1 MVRDKTRHGQANRYT
16 GIGVA
21 GGGDDALDERGLNH
35 DPQMQDVASPDDP
48 LRIAI
53 VAPPWLPVPPKG
65 YGGTEAVLDRLA
77 AGLERAGH
85 HVVLVAHS
93 DSTCPVERLATQPL
107 PPGTEI
113 GAAAFELRHVVQ
125 AYHLLGDR
133 DLDVVHDHTL
143 AGPLLGPQLTSTPIV
158 TTNHGPF
165 DDEVT
170 PLYVEMARWVPVL
183 AISHCQAAGAVGLT
197 PLAVI
202 HHGLDVDVSPVGTGG
217 GGYLACLGRM
227 SPHKGVHVAIEVARR
242 AGMPLRIAA
251 KMWEQPEYDYFEAR
265 VKPLLGG
272 DVEYLGEV
280 GLREKQRLLGDAVA
294 LLNPIRWPE
303 PFGMVMIEA
312 LACGT
317 PVITFRE
324 GAAAEIVEQGV
335 SGLLCDTVD
344 ELVVAARQAGTID
357 RAACRRRV
365 QDRFSTE
372 RMVDRHVS
380 VYRTLVQ
387 SHRRS
392 GEAASGRRSGH
403 GTAAAAAASGW
414 RLVAP

>member
-1 MVRDKTRHGQANRYT
+1 
-16 GIGVA
+16 
-21 GGGDDALDERGLNH
+21 
-35 DPQMQDVASPDDP
+35 
-48 LRIAI
+48 
-53 VAPPWLPVPPKG
+53 
-65 YGGTEAVLDRLA
+65 
-77 AGLERAGH
+77 
-85 HVVLVAHS
+85 VLVAHP
-93 DSTCPVERLATQPL
+93 DSTCPVELLATQPL
-107 PPGTEI
+107 PPGTEM

-125 AYHLLGDR
+125 AYHLLEHR

-165 DDEVT
+165 DDQVT
-170 PLYVEMARWVPVL
+170 SLYVEMARRVPVL
-183 AISHCQAAGAVGLT
+183 AISHCQAAGAVGLI

-202 HHGLDVDVSPVGTGG
+202 HHGVDVEASPLGTGG
-217 GGYLACLGRM
+217 GGYLVCLGRM
-227 SPHKGVHVAIEVARR
+227 SPKKGVHVAIEVARR

-251 KMWEQPEYDYFEAR
+251 KMWEQREHEYFEAR
-265 VKPLLGG
+265 VKPLLGP

-280 GLREKQRLLGDAVA
+280 GLKEKQRLLGDAVA

-317 PVITFRE
+317 PVISFRF
-324 GAAAEIVEQGV
+324 GAAAEIIENGI

-344 ELVVAARQAGTID
+344 EMVAAAQQARTID

-380 VYRTLVQ
+380 VYRMLVRH
-387 SHRRS
+387 HRRP
-392 GEAASGRRSGH
+392 GEAGGSERQCVH
-403 GTAAAAAASGW
+403 GTAVPGPGDRPDFRVVGPDDVGVRDSDQVLRELRGSG
-414 RLVAP
+414 